1 MSEKKKE
8 VQEYLAAHV
17 NTWVEPLVYDIV
29 KKRPADPVAHAL
41 QWLTNFI
48 SNFFIIPDKKKS
60 EGHDSESDD

>member
-8 VQEYLAAHV
+8 VQDYLAANV
-17 NTWVEPLVYDIV
+17 NTWVEPMVYDIV

-48 SNFFIIPDKKKS
+48 SIILIYLRHQKFPS
-60 EGHDSESDD
+60 